1 MLFTLNIFQ
10 TKMKNKKIKTFSL
23 PVENLGHLQ
32 EEGGLPWPG
41 ARRSYPR
48 SSYGGDAAAGASV
61 PHST

>member
-1 MLFTLNIFQ
+1 
-10 TKMKNKKIKTFSL
+10 MKNKKIKTFSL

>member
-1 MLFTLNIFQ
+1 MKKEK
-10 TKMKNKKIKTFSL
+10 TKMKIFSL
-23 PVENLGHLQ
+23 PGEDLGHLQ

-48 SSYGGDAAAGASV
+48 NSYGGDATIGVSV